1 VPAIDGGVELHAQV
15 AALVRGFGDLPHQV
29 AVYEPG
35 LAGYAKSVGSAM
47 NRKPRSFKNYR
58 FIVAD
63 PEWLGGKPAIRGT
76 RLSVSHVLECLAVG
90 MSVDEI
96 NESFGGGVSAE
107 AIQEALQVAAELSDQ
122 PCVAA

>member
-1 VPAIDGGVELHAQV
+1 
-15 AALVRGFGDLPHQV
+15 
-29 AVYEPG
+29 
-35 LAGYAKSVGSAM
+35 M
-47 NRKPRSFKNYR
+47 TRKRPRPFKHYR
-58 FIVAD
+58 YVIAD

-76 RLSVSHVLECLAVG
+76 RLSVAHVLECLAAG

-107 AIQEALQVAAELSDQ
+107 AIQEALQVAAELSDR